1 MFISVIICTRNRE
14 KTLRRAVESL
24 FCPGNLDAPDWEL
37 LVIDNNSEDR
47 TADLC
52 REFHERFPRHFRYLT
67 EPKVGKSHALN
78 TGISEAEGEVLAF
91 TDDDV
96 LISDDYIRSIRE
108 FFTSF
113 PVDAAQG
120 RVLLDCEA
128 GWPRWLEGTHASMA
142 DYRDFSE
149 EAIVLEGTLCGS
161 NMIVRKALF
170 DEVGG
175 FSPELGPGG
184 IGVFE
189 DTEIS
194 QRMRDKGHR
203 LMFAPQILIR
213 HQWPR
218 DRLTKGFIRK
228 RMFLHGR
235 VNAFYDDLPASL
247 PRFGL
252 YVVKETI
259 VQELKALWLQCAGR
273 PADALHC
280 QCRAREMAGLYWQH
294 RLFRRG
300 VPRKFSRGHLSR
312 KPVQT
317 EAVR

>member
-1 MFISVIICTRNRE
+1 
-14 KTLRRAVESL
+14 VESL
-24 FCPGNLDAPDWEL
+24 FCPANLEAPDWEL
-37 LVIDNNSEDR
+37 LVIDNNSQDR
-47 TADLC
+47 TVEIC
-52 REFHERFPRHFRYLT
+52 REFQQRFPEHFRFVT
-67 EPKVGKSHALN
+67 EHKVGKSYALN
-78 TGISEAEGEVLAF
+78 TAISEAKGDVLAF

-96 LISDDYIRSIRE
+96 LVATDYVQSIRTV
-108 FFTSF
+108 FSSF

-128 GWPRWLEGTHASMA
+128 GWPKWLDDTYASMA
-142 DYRDFSE
+142 DYRDYADE
-149 EAIVLEGTLCGS
+149 VIPLKGTLCGS

-175 FSPELGPGG
+175 FAPELGPGG

-194 QRMRDKGHR
+194 LRMREKGHR
-203 LMFAPQILIR
+203 LLYAPQILIR

-259 VQELKALWLQCAGR
+259 IRELQALWHLCSGR
-273 PADALHC
+273 PAAALHC
-280 QCRAREMAGLYWQH
+280 QCQAREQAGLFWQH
-294 RLFRRG
+294 RLFQRG
-300 VPRKFSRGHLSR
+300 VPRTFSRGRLSSR
-312 KPVQT
+312 TSMETQS
-317 EAVR
+317 VR